1 MNKKMKE
8 AKESLMHTHGIS
20 KDAEDNI
27 HVDDEMNHIQAT
39 LEKAFN
45 DEWIACF
52 RRKDGALY
60 RTLLGMSLQS
70 LQQLSGANYFFYYG
84 ATIFKAIGFSN
95 SFVTQ
100 FIFGAVN
107 FICTF
112 GGMYVLERVSD
123 SPICKSYF

>member
-1 MNKKMKE
+1 
-8 AKESLMHTHGIS
+8 
-20 KDAEDNI
+20 
-27 HVDDEMNHIQAT
+27 
-39 LEKAFN
+39 
-45 DEWIACF
+45 
-52 RRKDGALY
+52 
-60 RTLLGMSLQS
+60 MSLQS

-84 ATIFKAIGFSN
+84 ATIFKAVGLNN

-123 SPICKSYF
+123 SPIVSLTSDNGSSTGAVTL